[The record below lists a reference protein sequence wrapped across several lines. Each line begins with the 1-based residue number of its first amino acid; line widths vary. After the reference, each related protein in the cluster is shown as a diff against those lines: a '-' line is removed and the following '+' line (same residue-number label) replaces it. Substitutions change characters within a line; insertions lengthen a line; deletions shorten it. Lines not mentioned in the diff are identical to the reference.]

1 MNNQYMIC
9 VLQET
14 TADELEEAYRGE
26 IWNPARGHTEQ
37 QKQGITAAR
46 LELRTLTHEA
56 KACLSP
62 QCVAPVA
69 FHTSP

>member
-1 MNNQYMIC
+1 MKYYMIC

-14 TADELEEAYRGE
+14 TADELEEAYKGE

-62 QCVAPVA
+62 QCIAPVA
-69 FHTSP
+69 FLASP